1 VVFARLSAACPR
13 TLSRNRPRAQ
23 ALDGIAF
30 LRIDADGT
38 ALALVVSTPQERPG
52 RNGNDDMAIRDTSS
66 QDRVLAPSVDKKR
79 RAMLI
84 GAVVVGFLLIAWIAP
99 SAWRLFTAGR
109 SVSAARLQIATVER
123 GPFVR
128 DIAAEGSVVAA
139 VSPTLYAAAPGAVV
153 LKVHAGDAV
162 KKGDVVA
169 VIDSPELKNKLAQEQ
184 SNADALNVD
193 YKRAQIDSRK
203 QKLELQKT
211 LDNAVIDAKS
221 AETDLERNQKA
232 YKEGAVAQMQVAHA
246 QDALDKA
253 HVALKHAQQDI
264 GLNGDSLKFEVQSKK
279 LAYERQTLLVA
290 DLQRQVDELNVRS
303 PVNGQIGQLFV
314 APTATVAKDA
324 QLLSVIDLSALEVE
338 VKVPESFARDLA
350 IGMNAQISGNG
361 KQWPGTVGAISPEV
375 VNGEV
380 AARVRFSGEQ
390 PAQLRQNQRL
400 SVRIVLDQ
408 RDDALTVARGSFV
421 DESGGAYAY
430 VVRDGIA
437 VKTPVRLGVSSIDK
451 VEILDG
457 LKAGERI
464 VISGTSNFNGAARVA
479 ISN

>member
-1 VVFARLSAACPR
+1 
-13 TLSRNRPRAQ
+13 
-23 ALDGIAF
+23 
-30 LRIDADGT
+30 
-38 ALALVVSTPQERPG
+38 
-52 RNGNDDMAIRDTSS
+52 MAIKDTSS
-66 QDRVLAPSVDKKR
+66 QDRAIAPRVDGKR
-79 RAMLI
+79 RVMQI
-84 GAVVVGFLLIAWIAP
+84 GAAVVAVLLIAWIAP
-99 SAWRLFTAGR
+99 SAWRLFSAGR

-139 VSPTLYAAAPGAVV
+139 VSPTLYAAAPGAVM

-162 KKGDVVA
+162 TKGEVIA
-169 VIDSPELKNKLAQEQ
+169 VIDSPELTNKLAQEQ

-203 QKLELQKT
+203 QRLELQKT

-221 AETDLERNQKA
+221 AQTDLERNQKA
-232 YKEGAVAQMQVAHA
+232 FAQGAVPQMQVAHA

-253 HVALKHAQQDI
+253 HVALRHAQQDM
-264 GLNGDSLKFEVQSKK
+264 GLDNDSLRFNVESKK
-279 LAYERQTLLVA
+279 LAWERQVLFVK

-303 PVNGQIGQLFV
+303 PVNGQVGQLFV
-314 APTATVAKDA
+314 APSASVAKDA
-324 QLLSVIDLSALEVE
+324 KLLSVVDLSALEVE

-350 IGMNAQISGNG
+350 IGMSAQISGNG
-361 KQWPGTVGAISPEV
+361 SQWPGTVGAISPEV

-380 AARVRFSGEQ
+380 AARVRFSGDQ
-390 PAQLRQNQRL
+390 PAHLRQNQRL
-400 SVRIVLDQ
+400 SMRIVLDQ
-408 RDDALTVARGSFV
+408 RDDALTVTRGSFV
-421 DESGGAYAY
+421 DESGGRFAY

-451 VEILDG
+451 VEILQG
-457 LKAGERI
+457 LKAGDRV
-464 VISGTSNFNGAARVA
+464 VISGTSNFNDAPRIA

>member
-1 VVFARLSAACPR
+1 
-13 TLSRNRPRAQ
+13 
-23 ALDGIAF
+23 
-30 LRIDADGT
+30 
-38 ALALVVSTPQERPG
+38 
-52 RNGNDDMAIRDTSS
+52 MAIKDTSS
-66 QDRVLAPSVDKKR
+66 QDRVITPRVDGKR
-79 RAMLI
+79 RAMQV
-84 GAVVVGFLLIAWIAP
+84 GVAVVAVALVAWIAP
-99 SAWRLFTAGR
+99 SAWRLFAAGR
-109 SVSAARLQIATVER
+109 SVSASRLQIAAVER

-139 VSPTLYAAAPGAVV
+139 VSPTLYATAPGAVV

-162 KKGDVVA
+162 TKGEVVA
-169 VIDSPELKNKLAQEQ
+169 VIDSPELTNKLAQEQ

-203 QKLELQKT
+203 QQLELQKT

-232 YKEGAVAQMQVAHA
+232 FAQGAVAQMQVAHA

-253 HVALKHAQQDI
+253 RVALRHAQQDK
-264 GLNGDSLKFEVQSKK
+264 GLDDDSLRFNVESKK
-279 LAYERQTLLVA
+279 LAWERQALFVK
-290 DLQRQVDELNVRS
+290 DLQRQVDDLNVRS
-303 PVNGQIGQLFV
+303 PVNGQVGQLFI
-314 APTATVAKDA
+314 APSATVAKDA
-324 QLLSVIDLSALEVE
+324 KLLSVVDLSALEVE

-350 IGMNAQISGNG
+350 IGMSAQITGNG
-361 KQWPGTVGAISPEV
+361 SQWPGTVGAISPEV

-380 AARVRFSGEQ
+380 AARVRFAGEE
-390 PAQLRQNQRL
+390 PAHLRQNQRL
-400 SVRIVLDQ
+400 SVRIVLDK

-421 DESGGAYAY
+421 DESGGRYAY

-457 LKAGERI
+457 LKVGDRV
-464 VISGTSNFNGAARVA
+464 VISGTSNFNDAPRVA